1 MEAPEGHP
9 LPHDPAP
16 PEPRQLIPERGT
28 LLRGIGLGG
37 LALGAFAGVL
47 VSVQKLG
54 WLAAPIAPLL
64 ALAGVLAT
72 WAAAIHVT
80 GGEKFDD
87 HPWV

>member
-1 MEAPEGHP
+1 VEAPEGHP
-9 LPHDPAP
+9 FPHEPAA
-16 PEPRQLIPERGT
+16 PEPRRLIPERGT

-37 LALGAFAGVL
+37 IGLSAFVGAML
-47 VSVQKLG
+47 SIQKLG

-64 ALAGVLAT
+64 GLAGVLAA
-72 WAAAIHVT
+72 WAAVIHVT